1 MMATALE
8 LLIAFALSMGVD
20 VNCDWLLVESE
31 ECVEQMS
38 GSSSSGGPSEASGS
52 KRDSKRPHNDAP
64 PEIYNGF

>member
-8 LLIAFALSMGVD
+8 LLIALALSMGVE
-20 VNCDWLLVESE
+20 VGCEWLPIESE

-38 GSSSSGGPSEASGS
+38 GSSSSGPSDASDTKS
-52 KRDSKRPHNDAP
+52 DSKRPQNDAP